1 MVVAIHQPEH
11 LPWLG
16 FFNKMANADEFIVL
30 DNVQYCKRNFQNRNR
45 ILVNGVGTYI
55 SVPVE
60 LEKYRE
66 KTIADMEIY
75 SDSVVPWKSKYL
87 KMIEYNYK
95 HHPFFGEYFP
105 FFEDLVEKDITNLCQ
120 FNMEIIQFFAQ
131 QLQIVTKIVMAS
143 SLAPQGRKSDLI
155 LDISKRAGANVYLSG
170 SAGRNYM
177 DLPKYYE
184 DGVEVWFN
192 DFEHPVYHQKGSDTF
207 VSHLSVLD
215 LLMNVGGTDGKK
227 IIMSGTVIN
236 KQKEVICYE

>member
-16 FFNKMANADEFIVL
+16 FFNKIVNADEFIVL
-30 DNVQYCKRNFQNRNR
+30 DNVQYSKGNFQNRNR
-45 ILVNGVGTYI
+45 ILVNGAGTYI
-55 SVPVE
+55 SVPVK
-60 LEKYRE
+60 LERYKE

-75 SDSVVPWKSKYL
+75 SDFDVRWKTKYL
-87 KMIEYNYK
+87 KTIEYNYK
-95 HHPFFGEYFP
+95 HHPFFGDYFP
-105 FFEDLVEKDITNLCQ
+105 FFEDLLGKKITGLLQ
-120 FNMEIIQFFAQ
+120 FNMEIINFFAQ
-131 QLQIVTKIVMAS
+131 QLQITTKIIMAS
-143 SLAPQGRKSDLI
+143 SLAPQGNKSDLV

-170 SAGRNYM
+170 AAGRNYM

-184 DGVEVWFN
+184 NGVEVWFN
-192 DFEHPVYHQKGSDTF
+192 DFEHPIYQQKGTDTF

-236 KQKEVICYE
+236 KQKEIICYE

>member
-30 DNVQYCKRNFQNRNR
+30 DNVQYCKRNFQNRNQ
-45 ILVNGVGTYI
+45 ILVNGVGMYI
-55 SVPVE
+55 SVPVK
-60 LEKYRE
+60 LENYRE

-75 SDSVVPWKSKYL
+75 SDSDVPWKSKYL
-87 KMIEYNYK
+87 RTIEYNYK
-95 HHPFFGEYFP
+95 HHPFFGDYFP
-105 FFEDLVEKDITNLCQ
+105 FFEDLMGKNVIRLCQ
-120 FNMEIIQFFAQ
+120 FNMEIINFFAR
-131 QLQIVTKIVMAS
+131 QLQIATKVVMAS
-143 SLAPQGRKSDLI
+143 SLAPQGNKSDLI

-184 DGVEVWFN
+184 NGVDVWFN
-192 DFEHPVYHQKGSDTF
+192 DFEHPVYQQKGADTF

-215 LLMNVGGTDGKK
+215 LLMNVGGADGKK

-236 KQKEVICYE
+236 KQKEVICHE